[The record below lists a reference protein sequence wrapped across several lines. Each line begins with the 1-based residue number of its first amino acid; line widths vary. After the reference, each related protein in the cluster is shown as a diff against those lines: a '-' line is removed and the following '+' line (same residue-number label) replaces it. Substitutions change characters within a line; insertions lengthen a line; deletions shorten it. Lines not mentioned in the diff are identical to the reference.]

1 MRFEA
6 VIAQPMRGEDR
17 GVMVEVDAGIAA
29 RRDKWP
35 RNNVASP
42 MGGQSVLVLP
52 GAGVL
57 SLQPHPPMC
66 ITWS

>member
-1 MRFEA
+1 M
-6 VIAQPMRGEDR
+6 
-17 GVMVEVDAGIAA
+17 EVDAGIAA